1 MLINT
6 NCSKCKEPTKY
17 VAGFYDGKDKSGC
30 IIDCKNDNCEIQ
42 KLKKELESKATKKMV
57 KIQNWNGQH
66 GMYAGHIAALRR
78 SAKVTMREMSE
89 IAGCSVAQ
97 YSAYE
102 HERRKFDPEVYRKCE
117 EYLKWSYPSKV
128 EGKAEH
134 E

>member
-6 NCSKCKEPTKY
+6 NCSICKEPTKY

-57 KIQNWNGQH
+57 KIQKWNGQH
-66 GMYAGHIAALRR
+66 GMYAGHIAALRK
-78 SAKVTMREMSE
+78 SAKITMREISE

-117 EYLKWSYPSKV
+117 EYIKRIMRVK
-128 EGKAEH
+128 
-134 E
+134 

>member
-6 NCSKCKEPTKY
+6 NCSICKEPTKY

-66 GMYAGHIAALRR
+66 GMYAGHIAALRK

-102 HERRKFDPEVYRKCE
+102 HERRKFDPEVYEKCM
-117 EYLKWSYPSKV
+117 EYIKRIMGVK
-128 EGKAEH
+128 
-134 E
+134 